1 MDDLP
6 PPDEIWTDLEINPE
20 IMQAKITENIRES
33 IDMSEQELKKLLL
46 EIYNPNENFIE
57 KALER

>member
-1 MDDLP
+1 MKGGFLKFSKEERLGNGARKDSL
-6 PPDEIWTDLEINPE
+6 
-20 IMQAKITENIRES
+20 ITLDILKDVEK
-33 IDMSEQELKKLLL
+33 ELKKLLL